1 MANYQTRLRNN
12 HGAWLQALL
21 NDQAEDIGS
30 SRGDLEE
37 FVRLSTRQPR
47 ALIALGTPGPARG
60 YALMLVDPLGDRG
73 DVIARVHILEHTT
86 DEAVHAL
93 FLQMRTQARRLAGK
107 NVDDDVTIA
116 IDQTALADHVAE
128 AIRTLGGSQG
138 LTLGEDDHEPTEDS
152 ETGQEEQTE
161 AEAASEG
168 DRDDPEV
175 KEFFEERGV
184 EVDEQVALEELKAA
198 MPSEGEEV
206 DEENPYECMDCE
218 RTFATPQAL
227 GSHSRTHS

>member
-37 FVRLSTRQPR
+37 FVRLSTRQAR

-73 DVIARVHILEHTT
+73 DVIARVHTLEHTS
-86 DEAVHAL
+86 DEASRAL
-93 FLQMRTQARRLAGK
+93 FTQMRTQARRLAGK

-116 IDQTALADHVAE
+116 IDKTALADHVAE
-128 AIRTLGGSQG
+128 SIKSLGGSYG
-138 LTLGEDDHEPTEDS
+138 LTLGDDDQEPIGDLEVV
-152 ETGQEEQTE
+152 EEEQTE

-168 DRDDPEV
+168 DLDDPEV

-184 EVDEQVALEELKAA
+184 EVDD
-198 MPSEGEEV
+198 EEV
-206 DEENPYECMDCE
+206 EEENPYECMDCE
-218 RTFATPQAL
+218 RRFATPQAL